1 MIITDAISTR
11 DFTQTAQ
18 CCLWIITIL
27 ASSVTASGIKPLAS
41 CKNVLYKWRDVNRST
56 NRVCVVQSNTIAV
69 SFIVLETSPAVTTCV
84 KERERNYLLQL
95 SIIFLFT
102 EYDEELSTTVGPTPG
117 LIPTT
122 TLPPGVSPQCYYE
135 DKVYEDGELIPTQAC
150 EHCYCFRGEIACAVQ
165 QCGKPMK
172 EHGKNCTAL
181 PPPEGECCPTAY
193 QCGK

>member
-84 KERERNYLLQL
+84 KERETSYYNYYRLSLFSQNTMRNLAPRLVLLQDSYL
-95 SIIFLFT
+95 PQHYLPACRRNVTTKIK
-102 EYDEELSTTVGPTPG
+102 STKTV
-117 LIPTT
+117 
-122 TLPPGVSPQCYYE
+122 S
-135 DKVYEDGELIPTQAC
+135 
-150 EHCYCFRGEIACAVQ
+150 
-165 QCGKPMK
+165 
-172 EHGKNCTAL
+172 
-181 PPPEGECCPTAY
+181 
-193 QCGK
+193 